1 MGAGKTVSDA
11 LPFQLCARMRMPC
24 RTRASGGMILGYES
38 RDEFGPTYPINKIFL
53 IPAFSLDV
61 LESLPIAAF
70 LRSF

>member
-38 RDEFGPTYPINKIFL
+38 RDEFGP
-53 IPAFSLDV
+53 A
-61 LESLPIAAF
+61 LPYQ
-70 LRSF
+70 